1 MNIISNACFS
11 GRYYQHKHVE
21 FNNPFIWNQILPNDF
36 IYLIS
41 NYQTINFANY
51 NISPSNFF
59 VRNGNKP
66 KTPKYI
72 YKVTVD
78 NKIDAHFVHYRYDKN
93 AHTPKIM
100 GVDVYYSKI
109 AEYVEAKY
117 QARLARMMQC
127 SETPNF
133 IITASEPE
141 WTISI
146 QQAVCNLVTPY
157 KIILFSD
164 YPDKL
169 ITGHENILIKK
180 LIRPIGNCDNMVN
193 QYGELVSKFFFEHS
207 G

>member
-11 GRYYQHKHVE
+11 GRYYQRKHME

-51 NISPSNFF
+51 TISPSNFF

-66 KTPKYI
+66 KIPKYI

-93 AHTPKIM
+93 ANTPKIV

-127 SETPNF
+127 SEAPNF

-141 WTISI
+141 WTIPI
-146 QQAVCNLVTPY
+146 QQAVCNLVSPY

-169 ITGHENILIKK
+169 IAGHENILIKK
-180 LIRPIGNCDNMVN
+180 LIRPIGTCENMVN

-207 G
+207 S